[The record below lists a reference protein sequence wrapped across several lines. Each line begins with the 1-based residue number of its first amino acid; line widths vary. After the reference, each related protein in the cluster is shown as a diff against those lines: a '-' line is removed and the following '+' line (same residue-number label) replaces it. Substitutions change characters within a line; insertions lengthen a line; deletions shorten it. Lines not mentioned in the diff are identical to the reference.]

1 MNLLKLPEEEKKDTY
16 PEEEAVIGHLR
27 ARSRRIRPELVMG
40 IVALLAAA
48 LLAAVLIPSLPYMF
62 RDEDP

>member
-27 ARSRRIRPELVMG
+27 ARSRRIRPELVMDLHCPWLYSG
-40 IVALLAAA
+40 PTNERIYFVGQK
-48 LLAAVLIPSLPYMF
+48 SQK
-62 RDEDP
+62 